1 MSPGD
6 ATQML
11 PVPTWS
17 DPRIHLLDDTW
28 LLTVFAILLATVVP
42 WLVSALDINFVAAC
56 LGLLALGAI
65 HVSFTLI
72 GKPARVGER
81 RPALAGL
88 HMAGIVVCGFIWLN
102 AGGLQNPGFL
112 LVFALPV
119 VGAIFLSRWQP
130 YLMALLAVV
139 VAGAVAI
146 AQAPELRWYVPGL
159 NAAGTWLASTLG
171 QGSAAASA
179 FPGFYAPSGYY
190 VVLLEVFAILVFA
203 CAVAAEYLGTIFER
217 LHAHVDVARAEAE
230 RGQEFWTTLI
240 EQLPVPALLVDADS
254 MQVVCASDRTA
265 HLYESDTIAGRT
277 LSDAL
282 QFSYPEMVQELITG
296 MGGIA
301 PVVMI
306 KVGGRLL
313 ATEVRVQHTIQKGRR
328 FALVVIQDKSEEL
341 TAQAALDVSGQAV
354 LIIDAQARVLGFNKP
369 AQALFAGVEKNVDAA
384 GLFSLS
390 GMPSRWWE
398 PGLTGRRKMHI
409 EIGPRVY
416 QVTSSASPLP
426 GEDERLYIVAFMP
439 MARSAVSD
447 RADFTANGSVSE
459 ISRSTL
465 SHSTVVSPQ

>member
-1 MSPGD
+1 MSPD
-6 ATQML
+6 APQMQ
-11 PVPTWS
+11 PAPAWS

-28 LLTVFAILLATVVP
+28 LLTIFAILLATVVP

-65 HVSFTLI
+65 HISFTVI

-81 RPALAGL
+81 RPVLAGL
-88 HMAGIVVCGFIWLN
+88 HIAGIVVVGFIWLN

-112 LVFALPV
+112 IVFTLPV

-139 VAGAVAI
+139 VAGAVAL

-159 NAAGTWLASTLG
+159 NAIGVWLASVLG
-171 QGSAAASA
+171 QQGSAASSP

-190 VVLLEVFAILVFA
+190 AVLLQVFAILMFA

-240 EQLPVPALLVDADS
+240 EQMPVPALLVDADT
-254 MQVVCASDRTA
+254 MHVVCASGKTSRLHEGETM
-265 HLYESDTIAGRT
+265 TGR
-277 LSDAL
+277 LLQEAL

-296 MGGIA
+296 MGGVA
-301 PVVMI
+301 PMVMI
-306 KVGGRLL
+306 KVGDRLI
-313 ATEVRVQHTIQKGRR
+313 ATEVRVQHAAQKGRR

-341 TAQAALDVSGQAV
+341 TAQSALDVSGQAMLV
-354 LIIDAQARVLGFNKP
+354 VDSQARVLRFNKP
-369 AQALFAGVEKNVDAA
+369 AQALFAGVEKEADASQ
-384 GLFSLS
+384 LFSLS
-390 GMPSRWWE
+390 GMPPRWWE

-416 QVTSSASPLP
+416 QVTCSASPLP
-426 GEDERLYIVAFMP
+426 GEDERLYIIAFMP
-439 MARSAVSD
+439 MARAAIGD
-447 RADFTANGSVSE
+447 RADLAANSS
-459 ISRSTL
+459 IADLSRSTL
-465 SHSTVVSPQ
+465 SNSTVVTPP